1 MSSKSC
7 LAPTDTARFWN
18 RASLVCA
25 VIALVAT
32 AAVARAEDL
41 DRVIASVDGD
51 PITVH
56 DLKVYGAANGIQL
69 TNPGDP
75 NSDETV
81 RQTLK
86 GLITQK
92 MMEQEL
98 KNYADRATD
107 EQVDRYIDKLREKSN
122 LSEEEFKNQVMH
134 QGITWEEFRKR
145 AKTEIEKMSMLDAEV
160 RQKVNIPPE
169 QIQAYYDAHKDEFRV
184 DKERYKLAQILVAVD
199 FSKASP
205 DEVKAAKKKAGELQ
219 KRAASG
225 DDFAQLAAQFSD
237 DDSKAKGGELG
248 EFAPDDLLDEV
259 RAGLAKVEPGHVSG
273 VIQTKYGFH
282 IVKVEEHDKPGVKP
296 LPEVKEEI
304 EAQLAESAGQ
314 GRMKEWLD
322 KDLIKNHHVESAY

>member
-1 MSSKSC
+1 MHMKGRCAPFVSSRSGYG
-7 LAPTDTARFWN
+7 LAIGFAI
-18 RASLVCA
+18 V
-25 VIALVAT
+25 ALVGVT
-32 AAVARAEDL
+32 AHARAEDL

-56 DLKVYGAANGIQL
+56 DLKAYGAANGIQL
-69 TNPGDP
+69 SNPGDP

-81 RQTLK
+81 RQMLK

-122 LSEEEFKNQVMH
+122 LSEAEFKSQVMRE
-134 QGITWEEFRKR
+134 GITWDQFRKR
-145 AKTEIEKMSMLDAEV
+145 AKTELEKMSMLDAEV

-169 QIQAYYDAHKDEFRV
+169 QVQAYYDAHKDEFRV
-184 DKERYKLAQILVAVD
+184 DKERYKLAQILIAVD

-205 DEVKAAKKKAGELQ
+205 DDVKAAKQKAKELQ
-219 KRAASG
+219 KRAVAG
-225 DDFAQLAAQFSD
+225 EDFAALAAQNSD
-237 DDSKAKGGELG
+237 DDSKTKGGELG
-248 EFAPDDLLDEV
+248 DFAPDDLLDEI
-259 RAGLAKVEPGHVSG
+259 RAGLANVEPGHVSD

-282 IVKVEEHDKPGVKP
+282 IIKVEEHDKPGLKP
-296 LPEVKEEI
+296 VGEVKEQI
-304 EAQLAESAGQ
+304 EDKLTDAAGQ

>member
-1 MSSKSC
+1 
-7 LAPTDTARFWN
+7 
-18 RASLVCA
+18 
-25 VIALVAT
+25 
-32 AAVARAEDL
+32 
-41 DRVIASVDGD
+41 
-51 PITVH
+51 
-56 DLKVYGAANGIQL
+56 
-69 TNPGDP
+69 
-75 NSDETV
+75 
-81 RQTLK
+81 
-86 GLITQK
+86 

>member
-1 MSSKSC
+1 MRTKSR
-7 LAPTDTARFWN
+7 LVPSNRLRFWN
-18 RASLVCA
+18 RAVVVCA
-25 VIALVAT
+25 IITLV
-32 AAVARAEDL
+32 VSGRARAEDL

-56 DLKVYGAANGIQL
+56 DLKVYSAANGIQL

-134 QGITWEEFRKR
+134 EGITWDEFRKR
-145 AKTEIEKMSMLDAEV
+145 AKTELEKMSMLDAEV

-184 DKERYKLAQILVAVD
+184 EKERYKLAQILVAVD
-199 FSKASP
+199 FAKASP
-205 DEVKAAKKKAGELQ
+205 DEVQAAKHKAKELR
-219 KRAASG
+219 KRAAEG
-225 DDFAQLAAQFSD
+225 EDFAALAAQNSD
-237 DDSKAKGGELG
+237 DDSKTKGGELG
-248 EFAPDDLLDEV
+248 EFAPDDMLDEI
-259 RAGLAKVEPGHVSG
+259 RAGVANVEPGHVSD

-282 IVKVEEHDKPGVKP
+282 IIKVEEHDKPGLKP
-296 LPEVKEEI
+296 VGEVKEQI
-304 EAQLAESAGQ
+304 EDKLTEAAGQ